1 MLGITNLGGRY
12 IFNSSLCP
20 SLSALLI
27 RLYLRF
33 VQITSSFDLRGV
45 ERLVEEI
52 RRYDL
57 SAVVIIW
64 HREFFLF
71 TALKKLADIK
81 VFAAVAHLPE
91 YYRKVYKSLGLEM
104 VDMCRHRSIIDT
116 IKLISKPGSLFVI
129 AVDGPFGPPNIAKPG
144 AAMFSSR
151 AEIPI
156 IPAHINIRNA
166 RQGATWDERI
176 YPLPFNHFK
185 VVIGTSIRVNPKAKG
200 DEIYKAQ
207 RQCQD
212 ALNKLV

>member
-20 SLSALLI
+20 SISALLI
-27 RLYLRF
+27 RLYLWF
-33 VQITSSFDLRGV
+33 VQITSSFDLQDAQRF
-45 ERLVEEI
+45 VEEI
-52 RRYDL
+52 RHCNL
-57 SAVVIIW
+57 SAIIIIW

-71 TALKKLADIK
+71 TALKKLRGIK

-91 YYRKVYKSLGLEM
+91 DYRKVYKSLGLEI

-129 AVDGPFGPPNIAKPG
+129 AVDGPFGPANIAKPG

-151 AEIPI
+151 AGVPI

-166 RQGATWDERI
+166 CEGVTWDERI
-176 YPLPFNHFK
+176 YPLPFNRFK
-185 VVIGTSIRVNPKAKG
+185 VIIGTSIKVNPKAKD
-200 DEIYKAQ
+200 DEIYRAQ
-207 RQCQD
+207 RECQE
-212 ALNKLV
+212 ALSKFL